1 MGERRRAFYKMA
13 DPLNFTNRFGVVVQ
27 VINFYFQMLAE
38 RDELFVIAGEL
49 PKGCH
54 FFHTSF
60 ISCLSTGGF
69 DGVQTWT
76 RKVICAV
83 RSID

>member
-54 FFHTSF
+54 CFSHKLHLMP
-60 ISCLSTGGF
+60 IYGGL
-69 DGVQTWT
+69 
-76 RKVICAV
+76 R
-83 RSID
+83 RSADLDTEGNLCSSIY